1 MAQKTEKEETKFKV
15 VIETITLCVKCGIAG
30 NSAANDS
37 CKTCLS
43 AIAAGST
50 FSVVAVA
57 IGSKKSFRSSSSSR
71 SSSKIKLKPIE
82 TSNDL
87 KKEDSDSADAVPV
100 KREVNRCS
108 GCRRKVGLTGFSV
121 DVASSSALI
130 IIISTGMIAARTTRP
145 SDDRP
150 LQGKIRWLK

>member
-15 VIETITLCVKCGIAG
+15 VTETITLCVKCGIAG
-30 NSAANDS
+30 NSVANDS

-50 FSVVAVA
+50 SSVVAVA

-71 SSSKIKLKPIE
+71 SSTERKLKPVE

-87 KKEDSDSADAVPV
+87 KKDDSDLADVVPV
-100 KREVNRCS
+100 K
-108 GCRRKVGLTGFSV
+108 
-121 DVASSSALI
+121 
-130 IIISTGMIAARTTRP
+130 
-145 SDDRP
+145 
-150 LQGKIRWLK
+150 